1 MSQKN
6 ILRKKYYSLRKKKYF
21 EIKKSFFNPLVNLF
35 KIRYK
40 KKVLKIAIYYPS
52 NYEINILKILENNY
66 FKNKKFLLPVI
77 KKNYMMNFFLW
88 KKNEVL
94 LVNKY
99 GNLEPVRSI
108 SEIPDMMLV
117 PILAFD
123 RHKSRLGYG
132 KGYYDRYLKKY
143 LKKFKKILTV
153 GVAFSFQKHDKLPTD
168 KNDIKLDYI
177 LTEKGIF

>member
-1 MSQKN
+1 MLQKN

-21 EIKKSFFNPLVNLF
+21 EIKKFFFNPLVKLL
-35 KIRYK
+35 KTRYK
-40 KKVLKIAIYYPS
+40 KKILKIAIYYPS
-52 NYEINILKILENNY
+52 NYETNILKILENNY

-77 KKNYMMNFFLW
+77 EKNNMMNFFLW

-99 GNLEPVRSI
+99 GNLEPIKSI
-108 SEIPDMMLV
+108 SETPDVMLV

-123 RHKSRLGYG
+123 RHKFRLGYG
-132 KGYYDRYLKKY
+132 KGYYDRYLKKN
-143 LKKFKKILTV
+143 LKEYKKIVTV

-168 KNDIKLDYI
+168 KNDIKLNYI
-177 LTEKGIF
+177 LTEKGIY

>member
-1 MSQKN
+1 MLQKN

-21 EIKKSFFNPLVNLF
+21 EIKKFFFNPLVKLLKTRYNK
-35 KIRYK
+35 KI
-40 KKVLKIAIYYPS
+40 LKIAIYYPS
-52 NYEINILKILENNY
+52 NYETNILKILENNY

-77 KKNYMMNFFLW
+77 EKNNMMNFFLW

-99 GNLEPVRSI
+99 GNLEPIKSI
-108 SEIPDMMLV
+108 SETPDVMLV

-123 RHKSRLGYG
+123 RHKFRLGYG
-132 KGYYDRYLKKY
+132 KGYYDRYLEKN
-143 LKKFKKILTV
+143 LKEYKKIVTV

-168 KNDIKLDYI
+168 KNDIKLNYI
-177 LTEKGIF
+177 LTEKGIY

>member
-1 MSQKN
+1 MLQKN

-21 EIKKSFFNPLVNLF
+21 EIKKFFFNPLVKLL
-35 KIRYK
+35 KTRYK
-40 KKVLKIAIYYPS
+40 KKILKIAIYYPS
-52 NYEINILKILENNY
+52 NYETNILKILENNY

-77 KKNYMMNFFLW
+77 EKNNMMNFFLW

-99 GNLEPVRSI
+99 GNLEPIKSI
-108 SEIPDMMLV
+108 SETPDVMLV

-123 RHKSRLGYG
+123 KHKFRLGYG
-132 KGYYDRYLKKY
+132 KGYYDRYLKKN
-143 LKKFKKILTV
+143 LKEYKKIVTV

-168 KNDIKLDYI
+168 KNDIKLNYI
-177 LTEKGIF
+177 LTEKGIY

>member
-1 MSQKN
+1 MLQKN

-21 EIKKSFFNPLVNLF
+21 EIKKFFFNPLVKLL
-35 KIRYK
+35 KTRYK
-40 KKVLKIAIYYPS
+40 KKILKIAIYYPS
-52 NYEINILKILENNY
+52 NYETNILKILENNY

-77 KKNYMMNFFLW
+77 EKNNMMNFFLW

-99 GNLEPVRSI
+99 GNLEPIKSI
-108 SEIPDMMLV
+108 SETPDVMLV

-123 RHKSRLGYG
+123 RHKFRLGYG
-132 KGYYDRYLKKY
+132 KGDYDRYLEKN
-143 LKKFKKILTV
+143 LKEYKKIVTV

-168 KNDIKLDYI
+168 KNDIKLNYI
-177 LTEKGIF
+177 LTEKGIY